1 MATKGSSIPERI
13 ARWKVMTA
21 GLRPQLGEFPSLVDL
36 HTELESVTFQSEE
49 LDARH
54 EALKAE
60 TREVNRVREELARRG
75 DELRSRL
82 GATLQSAYGFRS
94 EKLIEYG
101 IPPRR
106 PRGRD
111 LQKRKRRG
119 APEPTPAP
127 EATSAT
133 ATE

>member
-1 MATKGSSIPERI
+1 MATKGSSVPDRI
-13 ARWKVMTA
+13 ARWKVMTV

-36 HTELESVTFQSEE
+36 HAELESVTLQSED

-60 TREVNRVREELARRG
+60 TREVNRLRAELAKRG

-106 PRGRD
+106 ARSRPQSKSR
-111 LQKRKRRG
+111 
-119 APEPTPAP
+119 AAAEPTPAP
-127 EATSAT
+127 EASSGTN
-133 ATE
+133 TE